1 MDRIPVLGVGFDN
14 LTCEEALARCL
25 EIAEHAKGYVV
36 TPNPEIVYRCRKD
49 PVANR
54 VVNGGSLVIPD
65 GIGVIYG
72 AKILGTPIKARI
84 PGIDLACALMQQ
96 MNQSGLKLFLLG
108 AKPGIAQK
116 AADNLRITYPNLQI
130 VGTHD
135 GYFQDDTPVIQAIN
149 AVKPDVLFVC
159 LGSPRQE
166 QWTSDHLGELD
177 VHLCMCLGGSL
188 DVFSGT
194 VERAPSFYRKCGLEW
209 LYRLFQQPSRFGR
222 MTVLPKF
229 LLLALKERICPSC
242 SK

>member
-149 AVKPDVLFVC
+149 AVKTGRAFCLPRFAAPRTMDKRSFGGTGRPFVYVS
-159 LGSPRQE
+159 G
-166 QWTSDHLGELD
+166 W
-177 VHLCMCLGGSL
+177 
-188 DVFSGT
+188 FSGCFFRHRGT
-194 VERAPSFYRKCGLEW
+194 RSL
-209 LYRLFQQPSRFGR
+209 
-222 MTVLPKF
+222 VLQEMWAGMAVSPLSATKPIRSYGCF
-229 LLLALKERICPSC
+229 A
-242 SK
+242 